1 MTGRKY
7 SRNTE
12 KTRRIKLRSLAGLRR
27 MRYHRYV
34 LEIRLLQ
41 VQGVS
46 LGFSLSNILMFKED
60 FVVLLAIGVFT

>member
-1 MTGRKY
+1 
-7 SRNTE
+7 
-12 KTRRIKLRSLAGLRR
+12 
-27 MRYHRYV
+27 
-34 LEIRLLQ
+34 LLQ

>member
-7 SRNTE
+7 LRNTE

>member
-7 SRNTE
+7 LRNTE

-60 FVVLLAIGVFT
+60 VVVLLAIGVFT